1 MYLRLQKNRP
11 WYSKAERLRTSKPPP
26 LLFHMHYDVQ
36 INDSLLLPDVTLRG
50 EKFKNRETFRMKMLA
65 ISNMK
70 EVK

>member
-1 MYLRLQKNRP
+1 
-11 WYSKAERLRTSKPPP
+11 
-26 LLFHMHYDVQ
+26 MHYDVQ

-50 EKFKNRETFRMKMLA
+50 EKFKNRETFGMKMLA